1 MRTSA
6 IVGGDCQTP
15 SGRTINRIP
24 EASKVVSKQ
33 RSSTHVLPGDPPV
46 EVALR
51 RSRRATRFSLRVSRA
66 NGTVSLSLPLWA
78 PEAEALAFLRDREGW
93 VRRHL
98 DSAPAPRRARI
109 GAELP
114 ICGVPRAVVAGQGR
128 SARFTEGRI
137 EVPEGPRQGPRLKAL
152 LTALARE
159 RLSAS
164 VARHAEA
171 LGRKPGRLT
180 LRDSR
185 SRWGSC
191 SSKGDLMFSWRLIMA
206 PPAVLDYVAAHEVA
220 HLVEMNHAPAFWR
233 VCARLRPDYAE
244 HRDWLKRNGAG
255 LLAWR
260 FELEED
266 GPC

>member
-1 MRTSA
+1 L
-6 IVGGDCQTP
+6 
-15 SGRTINRIP
+15 
-24 EASKVVSKQ
+24 KVVSKQ

-46 EVALR
+46 VVALR

-98 DSAPAPRRARI
+98 DAAPAPQLARI

-114 ICGVPRAVVAGQGR
+114 ICGVPRAVVVGSGR
-128 SARFTEGRI
+128 AARFSDGRI

-159 RLSAS
+159 RLSAA
-164 VARHAEA
+164 VARHAGT
-171 LGRKPGRLT
+171 LGRVPGRLT
-180 LRDSR
+180 LRDPR

-260 FELEED
+260 FDLEED
-266 GPC
+266 DPC